1 MKTLIFLFF
10 CLGILYSSA
19 SAQVL
24 SLDVSKIT
32 VSRSLDE
39 TPVAIPQ
46 EMTYI
51 TKVYLFVDTMVCV
64 SSDDLNESS
73 CFNII
78 KDKEVS
84 NSWKLIYY
92 TEDFN
97 LVEVFIDEKSI
108 YRIVI
113 TTNNAIITF
122 RSYNL

>member
-39 TPVAIPQ
+39 TPISIPQ

-51 TKVYLFVDTMVCV
+51 TKIHLFVDTMVCV

-78 KDKEVS
+78 KDREVS